1 MILAV
6 GAPAKAQTRP
16 AVVQVPANTAPTI
29 PEGMEVKCIQGPD
42 TLAPATHC
50 PVLKW
55 NGYTY
60 WAFSY
65 VDDRIS
71 IGIVAYNAASEVVA
85 QWEKPGSRYVYAIPV
100 DATTKTMTFAGQS
113 GAKIT
118 VKWSELLLPEQP
130 APSLDQAAGPQE
142 VKPKQ
147 ISAGESDFL
156 LSAQPQTREVAPIFW
171 TPSIFAF

>member
-1 MILAV
+1 
-6 GAPAKAQTRP
+6 
-16 AVVQVPANTAPTI
+16 
-29 PEGMEVKCIQGPD
+29 MEVKCIQGPD

-65 VDDRIS
+65 VDNRIS
-71 IGIVAYNAASEVVA
+71 IGIVAYNSAGEVVA

-100 DATTKTMTFAGQS
+100 DVMTKTVTFAGQS

-118 VKWSELLLPEQP
+118 VKWSELLL
-130 APSLDQAAGPQE
+130 QE

-147 ISAGESDFL
+147 LSTGGEPLPAKRASADK
-156 LSAQPQTREVAPIFW
+156 V
-171 TPSIFAF
+171 